1 MAVAMDKFNYKM
13 PYDSYFGGVSAM
25 SVEHFDLVNGFS
37 NQFWGWGG
45 EDDDMANRLRLK
57 KLFISRYP
65 ANIARFVYNILDAAR
80 SFTFEYLADI
90 KC

>member
-45 EDDDMANRLRLK
+45 EDDDMAKRLRINSLNVTRP
-57 KLFISRYP
+57 SP
-65 ANIARFVYNILDAAR
+65 
-80 SFTFEYLADI
+80 DI
-90 KC
+90 GR